1 LILIGQLEYNTIHQ
15 HFLHNDS
22 IFVIVVS
29 IDRDD
34 IPLQLKFWA
43 SVLFRH
49 CSEPIK
55 LVDVIVVVT
64 KIDLIK
70 SSLSMKKKECV
81 AATTTIGFPQPIF
94 LSSLD
99 INIKSFNKLKAAV
112 SKKAQEIVS
121 RVMELPTS
129 FVKSYSIIDNIKHQF
144 LWRDLS
150 TPKSI
155 LSFWNKTG
163 CILFFDKSCK

>member
-1 LILIGQLEYNTIHQ
+1 
-15 HFLHNDS
+15 
-22 IFVIVVS
+22 VIVVS

-43 SVLFRH
+43 SVLSKH
-49 CSEPIK
+49 CSETIN

-70 SSLSMKKKECV
+70 SSSELSIKKNECI
-81 AATTTIGFPQPIF
+81 AATTAFGFPQPIF

-99 INIKSFNKLKAAV
+99 ITLKSFKELKAVV
-112 SKKAQEIVS
+112 SKKALEIVS
-121 RVMELPTS
+121 RVMELP
-129 FVKSYSIIDNIKHQF
+129 KSYVESYARIEDIKFHF
-144 LWRDLS
+144 LWRDVS

-155 LSFWNKTG
+155 FSFWNKTG